1 MAGGS
6 VQVDR
11 RQQIARISL
20 YLFIR
25 IIIFC
30 RVNFQFLIFFFGFN
44 FCVAWSVSLGAMSMR
59 LNVYRVIPCRWNC
72 QCVYSIHTVVYWNS
86 FRLFKTVCA
95 SNTPHAVDV
104 WHSTPY
110 WNLSL
115 GYIRLFR
122 FGLRHTPTTDTQTHT
137 HKRAQTSNTV
147 RITEHLL
154 HQTIADSVGRPC
166 AGQALSLL
174 WRECVRAACICSKT
188 MIKFKAFCW

>member
-1 MAGGS
+1 MLILIIHLS
-6 VQVDR
+6 STQWLVVQFRWTADNKSHVFLF
-11 RQQIARISL
+11 I
-20 YLFIR
+20 YLFALLFFVVW
-25 IIIFC
+25 IF
-30 RVNFQFLIFFFGFN
+30 NFWFFFGFN

-95 SNTPHAVDV
+95 SNTPHAIDV

-122 FGLRHTPTTDTQTHT
+122 FGLRHTSTTDTQTHT
-137 HKRAQTSNTV
+137 QARADVKHRTHYGALATPNYRWLCRSPVCWTSTV
-147 RITEHLL
+147 FAVTWVCARSVHL
-154 HQTIADSVGRPC
+154 
-166 AGQALSLL
+166 
-174 WRECVRAACICSKT
+174 
-188 MIKFKAFCW
+188 